1 MLKAK
6 WGAIGAA
13 IGTIFAE
20 ATVCIYQ
27 TLMVRKELDIK
38 NYLNKIDKVNSNK
51 LKEHGV
57 KGFAFQIELSQ
68 ETIDYLN
75 NI

>member
-1 MLKAK
+1 MKSFHLITKVVEIYLKK
-6 WGAIGAA
+6 LR
-13 IGTIFAE
+13 
-20 ATVCIYQ
+20 Y
-27 TLMVRKELDIK
+27 VRLVPVKK
-38 NYLNKIDKVNSNK
+38 YLNKIDKVNSNK

>member
-1 MLKAK
+1 MMKSFYLITKVVE
-6 WGAIGAA
+6 
-13 IGTIFAE
+13 TR
-20 ATVCIYQ
+20 Y
-27 TLMVRKELDIK
+27 VRLVPVKK
-38 NYLNKIDKVNSNK
+38 YLNKIDKVNSNK